1 MNKDALLKLIAETG
15 YNIGYAAKKHLAT
28 YDIVEKLPGWIAIIS
43 LAAGVFALIVP
54 ALAANFVSAIFIVI
68 GIASLF
74 LSFYND
80 QKEAYA
86 TAGRD
91 LTSKFHELRILYQ
104 SVKSTPDG
112 SDFTAVVT
120 EMKTIQSQ
128 AQSMNIKKQVF
139 MSDWYAHYKFFWQSQ
154 TGWMDEQLNFKF
166 IRDKMP
172 LGLTV
177 TLVVIIIF
185 FIVRAIP
192 SIELLIQT
200 CRGYV

>member
-43 LAAGVFALIVP
+43 LAAGVFALIIP
-54 ALAANFVSAIFIVI
+54 ALTASYVSAIFIVI

-74 LSFYND
+74 LSFYTD

-86 TAGRD
+86 TAGSE

-104 SVKSTPDG
+104 SVKSKPDG
-112 SDFTAVVT
+112 SDFTAAVS
-120 EMKTIQSQ
+120 EMKAIQSQ

-154 TGWMDEQLNFKF
+154 TGWMDEQLDFKL

-177 TLVVIIIF
+177 TLVAIIMLLIL
-185 FIVRAIP
+185 RAIP
-192 SIELLIQT
+192 SVEFLIER
-200 CRGYV
+200 CGGSV

>member
-28 YDIVEKLPGWIAIIS
+28 YDIVEKLSGWIAIIS

-86 TAGRD
+86 TAGSD

-112 SDFTAVVT
+112 SDFTAAIT

>member
-43 LAAGVFALIVP
+43 LAAGVFALIIP
-54 ALAANFVSAIFIVI
+54 ALTASYVSAIFIVI

-74 LSFYND
+74 LSFYTD

-86 TAGRD
+86 TAGSE
-91 LTSKFHELRILYQ
+91 LTSKFHELRVLYQ
-104 SVKSTPDG
+104 SVKSKPDG
-112 SDFTAVVT
+112 SDFTAAVS
-120 EMKTIQSQ
+120 EMKAIQSQ

-154 TGWMDEQLNFKF
+154 TGWMDEQLDFKL

-177 TLVVIIIF
+177 TLVAIIMLLIL
-185 FIVRAIP
+185 RAIP
-192 SIELLIQT
+192 SVEFLIER
-200 CRGYV
+200 CGGSV